1 MSEVLKDFCYECM
14 DFEAE
19 YFLTKRTRPITIR
32 GVIHE
37 IELTTA
43 ICKKCRSEEMSPL
56 GLLDLNLDEIH
67 AYCDTNGI
75 PYNKG

>member
-19 YFLTKRTRPITIR
+19 YFLTKQTEPITIR
-32 GVIHE
+32 GVVHE

-43 ICKKCRSEEMSPL
+43 ICKKCGSEMSPNW
-56 GLLDLNLDEIH
+56 LLDLNLDEIH
-67 AYCDTNGI
+67 EYCDAHSI